1 MFPIPI
7 TFSTSAYT
15 AVTGTTAQFATT
27 MVKGV
32 QYVLRADTDLWW
44 RADTSNPTAAA
55 NTAQNHFL
63 AKGQT
68 AFIAGTG
75 FKVAVIR
82 ATADGNASL
91 SVMEP
96 GA

>member
-7 TFSTSAYT
+7 TFSTSAYST
-15 AVTGTTAQFATT
+15 VTSASAQFATT
-27 MVKGV
+27 MIKGV

-44 RADTSNPTAAA
+44 RADSANPTAAA
-55 NTAQNHFL
+55 NTALNHFL

-68 AFIAGTG
+68 AFIAGSG

-82 ATADGNASL
+82 DAADGDASL
-91 SVMEP
+91 SVLEAA
-96 GA
+96 G